1 VKILGIETATN
12 LCAAAIV
19 ENGTVHAEHS
29 SDSPHVHSE
38 KLISII
44 DQCFNDAKLTLNSI
58 DGIAVSIGPGSFTG
72 LRIGLSV
79 AKGLSYASGKP
90 LAAVPTLKGLAMH
103 GIAQNSI
110 QNIEFILPLLD
121 ARRDEVYIALYRLAG
136 IDLHEVIP
144 SSAMSLAHLV
154 NQLPVNKKILILGDG
169 TEKFEH
175 FIKKADNY
183 APNSYIILQNSSNYC
198 SAAIIAQMGSEI
210 INAQGGADIA
220 SLEPFYVKDFY
231 TLVRTQHHKEI
242 K

>member
-1 VKILGIETATN
+1 MKILGIETATN

-19 ENGTVHAEHS
+19 ENGMVLAEHS

-44 DQCFNDAKLTLNSI
+44 NQCFDDSKLTINSI

-90 LAAVPTLKGLAMH
+90 LAAVSTLKGLAMW
-103 GIAQNSI
+103 GVARNSI
-110 QNIEFILPLLD
+110 QQIEFVLPLLD
-121 ARRDEVYIALYRLAG
+121 ALRDEVYTALYRLEG
-136 IDLHEVIP
+136 KDLHEIIP
-144 SSAMSLAHLV
+144 SSAMSVAHLI
-154 NQLPVNKKILILGDG
+154 NQLPVKKKILILGDG
-169 TEKFEH
+169 AEKFEQI
-175 FIKKADNY
+175 FKKADNY
-183 APNSYIILQNSSNYC
+183 DFNAYIILQKSFNHC
-198 SAAIIAQMGSEI
+198 SAAIIAQIGDEMIKTQE
-210 INAQGGADIA
+210 GADIT
-220 SLEPFYVKDFY
+220 SLEPLYVKDFY

>member
-1 VKILGIETATN
+1 MKILGIETATN

-19 ENGTVHAEHS
+19 ENSTVLTEHS

-44 DQCFNDAKLTLNSI
+44 DQCLDDSKLTINSI

-90 LAAVPTLKGLAMH
+90 LAAVSTLKGLARY
-103 GIAQNSI
+103 GVAQNSI
-110 QNIEFILPLLD
+110 QQIEFILPLLD
-121 ARRDEVYIALYRLAG
+121 ARRDEVYMALYRVDG
-136 IDLHEVIP
+136 KDLHEVIP
-144 SSAMSLAHLV
+144 SSAMSVAHLM
-154 NQLPVNKKILILGDG
+154 NQLPTNTKILILGDG
-169 TEKFEH
+169 AEKFEQ
-175 FIKKADNY
+175 ILKKADNY
-183 APNSYIILQNSSNYC
+183 DINSYIILQKSFNHC
-198 SAAIIAQMGSEI
+198 SAAMIAQIGSEMI
-210 INAQGGADIA
+210 KSQEIADVS